1 MSIQQ
6 ANFIC
11 APTEASP
18 IFMKKIYV
26 ENPCQSEIEI
36 AGLGFFELY
45 INGKK
50 VSEKEIFQRFIIRSR
65 IRFPTAYIIANT
77 AFQTL

>member
-1 MSIQQ
+1 MGIQQ
-6 ANFIC
+6 AAFIC

-45 INGKK
+45 INFLF
-50 VSEKEIFQRFIIRSR
+50 V
-65 IRFPTAYIIANT
+65 
-77 AFQTL
+77 